1 MISLLSFDRESV
13 VLKNLTEC
21 SVYLLDYSGEVEVS
35 NVVNSQI
42 FIGASYH
49 RCHGNDKVIFSR
61 NQTSLW
67 QTAMTFWGLQVCNLG
82 PLTPASMHRPCRW
95 SGHL

>member
-1 MISLLSFDRESV
+1 MSSLLPFDRESV

-49 RCHGNDKVIFSR
+49 RCHGKT
-61 NQTSLW
+61 QSL
-67 QTAMTFWGLQVCNLG
+67 
-82 PLTPASMHRPCRW
+82 LT
-95 SGHL
+95 